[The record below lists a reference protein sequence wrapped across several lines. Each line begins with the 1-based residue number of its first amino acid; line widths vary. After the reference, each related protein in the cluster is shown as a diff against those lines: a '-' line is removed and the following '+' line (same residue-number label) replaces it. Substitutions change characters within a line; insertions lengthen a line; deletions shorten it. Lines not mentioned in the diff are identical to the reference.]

1 MYKLLLISDQ
11 DDVLNAFA
19 SINNWELHGFKAPH
33 IRHDYEGTLDSLA

>member
-19 SINNWELHGFKAPH
+19 IPGGTVFIYTGLINYLEN
-33 IRHDYEGTLDSLA
+33 D